1 MQITGTTKVFP
12 IIGDPVSGVVSPP
25 AINAWLKEH
34 EIDARMIPLNIPS
47 TTIGSFWELL
57 RVSETFLG
65 CSVTYPHKQSAF
77 EEADKHTERAARL
90 GALNTLRRE
99 RDGTLC
105 GDATDGLAL
114 VHAIAEKGVCL
125 KGKSVHIIG
134 AGGGAGRA
142 IIDAFCEAG
151 IVQQSIED
159 EDKARREE
167 TALMVKKFWPSLLI
181 SKDRNAKIL
190 VDATPNGKIDGA
202 PLLFPDQAIMNSE
215 MVCDIAGVK
224 GSSALLIRA
233 EQMGKITVDATEM
246 GRGQVQAQMN
256 FLFCDV

>member
-12 IIGDPVSGVVSPP
+12 IIGGPISGVVSPP

-34 EIDARMIPLNIPS
+34 AIDARMFPLNIPS
-47 TTIGSFWELL
+47 STIGSFWELL
-57 RVSETFLG
+57 RVSDTFLG

-114 VHAIAEKGVCL
+114 VRAIADKSVCL

-151 IVQQSIED
+151 IVQLSIED

-167 TALMVKKFWPSLLI
+167 TVLMIKQYWPSLLI
-181 SKDRNAKIL
+181 SKDQDTNIL

-202 PLLFPDQAIMNSE
+202 PSLFTDQAIMNSE
-215 MVCDIAGVK
+215 MVCDIAGVQ
-224 GSSALLIRA
+224 GSSALLTRA

-256 FLFCDV
+256 FLFCGV